1 MRFVDQASVPASLFT
16 PLIGLSLAAGEDDLV
31 HGPRKASVKKQNL
44 PALAAAVLTVVI
56 PTAASSAETAV
67 AQSAAQPPVA
77 EHASYVWPNNGLL
90 SKGFFAFLGS
100 YVPSVIVAVVND
112 NSYDKRLYIPIAG
125 PWIDLA
131 SRPGCGGVGQST
143 CGAETGYKALLI
155 VAGAVQT
162 LGALAIVGG
171 LTVPERRLTPAPA
184 KADNKPTV
192 HLQPAQVGRSGYG
205 LAAFG
210 TF

>member
-1 MRFVDQASVPASLFT
+1 M
-16 PLIGLSLAAGEDDLV
+16 
-31 HGPRKASVKKQNL
+31 KKQNL
-44 PALAAAVLTVVI
+44 PALAAGVLAVVTWA
-56 PTAASSAETAV
+56 AASSAEAAA
-67 AQSAAQPPVA
+67 AQSAAQPPAA
-77 EHASYVWPNNGLL
+77 EHTSYVWPNNGLL

-125 PWIDLA
+125 PWVDLA
-131 SRPGCGGVGQST
+131 SRPGCGGIGQSS

-155 VAGAVQT
+155 VAGAVQA
-162 LGALAIVGG
+162 LGALAIAGG
-171 LTVPERRLTPAPA
+171 LAVPERRITPAPA
-184 KADNKPTV
+184 KADTKPTV
-192 HLQPAQVGRSGYG
+192 HLQPAEVGVVGRSGYG